1 MVMDAKHNSEP
12 VTPSSQAARRRGMKA
27 VLLVLGV
34 SGVAVLG
41 AGAVRNWE
49 PIEVVSRAV
58 AQKVEAASGAV
69 AQKVEDV
76 SGTVM
81 RKVEDAS
88 GTVIQKVEDASA
100 VMVQKVEDASAAM
113 VQKVEDASAAMVQK
127 VEAASAVVAQK
138 VEAVSAAV
146 AQKVED
152 VSGTVVQGVQDVSG
166 AVAQKVSAAIDSWQ
180 EQPVQAMAEP
190 SRAIVS
196 GPDASAATFVERSAV
211 PAVPTSAE
219 PPKILSTGPDASAA
233 ALVERTVVPAVPT
246 SAERPKTLSNAPGMP
261 TGALFGV
268 GDRLKVAFYE
278 RVDVEED
285 KWGGA
290 SSALHGILQRPEL
303 SGEYIVQEDGTISL
317 PLLGSIPVANRST
330 QQVQADL
337 VETFDQLLGR
347 KGLVNILPLERP
359 PIYVL
364 GPVKNP
370 GSFKYAPG
378 MTVLHAIALAGGLD
392 RAESEPWQKIE
403 AVRET
408 QKRSGAIDALLKL
421 LARAAVLKAERDG
434 TAPTIPRQLLE
445 LAGATEAA
453 NLVNEQSERRKA
465 VATAH
470 KDRERANLRALE
482 AARQD
487 VVAYGRTE
495 SLDKLV
501 KLRQERVNSMRTLV
515 DRKVLS
521 MAVMDQ
527 IQSELSDAEQRRQDA
542 LNQYAS
548 ANQRLASLES
558 EVLRTRADLRNDLE
572 VEIETTE
579 SQIAANVR
587 EFNVSEGVLYTL
599 PVTRV
604 QFAKD
609 ANSATYQIVRQ
620 SAAGP
625 VSIESVGMT
634 LLQPGDLVNII
645 VGENGPSEPAGSPVP
660 TSSPTSES
668 LPAASNSNDVE
679 LSRVVRE

>member
-1 MVMDAKHNSEP
+1 
-12 VTPSSQAARRRGMKA
+12 MKA
-27 VLLVLGV
+27 VLLVFGL
-34 SGVAVLG
+34 SGVAALGGAAIKHLG
-41 AGAVRNWE
+41 A
-49 PIEVVSRAV
+49 IEVASKAV
-58 AQKVEAASGAV
+58 AQVKDVSGPV
-69 AQKVEDV
+69 VQKVEDV
-76 SGTVM
+76 SAAVAKMAEDASGALVQKVEDGSQVLVQKLEDVSGAVM
-81 RKVEDAS
+81 QKAEDASHPVVQKLEDVSGAVTQMVEDAS
-88 GTVIQKVEDASA
+88 G
-100 VMVQKVEDASAAM
+100 AM
-113 VQKVEDASAAMVQK
+113 M
-127 VEAASAVVAQK
+127 
-138 VEAVSAAV
+138 
-146 AQKVED
+146 
-152 VSGTVVQGVQDVSG
+152 
-166 AVAQKVSAAIDSWQ
+166 QKVSAAIDSLQ
-180 EQPVQAMAEP
+180 EQPVQTTAQP
-190 SRAIVS
+190 SGAIAS
-196 GPDASAATFVERSAV
+196 GPDPSAVAPVERSAV
-211 PAVPTSAE
+211 PAVPTSAA
-219 PPKILSTGPDASAA
+219 PPKTLSTGPDASAA
-233 ALVERTVVPAVPT
+233 ALIERTVVPAVPT
-246 SAERPKTLSNAPGMP
+246 SAERPKNLSKAPGMAA
-261 TGALFGV
+261 GALFGV
-268 GDRLKVAFYE
+268 GDRLKIAFYE

-290 SSALHGILQRPEL
+290 SSASALRGLLQRPEL
-303 SGEYIVQEDGTISL
+303 SGEYTVQEDGTISL
-317 PLLGSIPVANRST
+317 PLLGSIAVANRST
-330 QQVQADL
+330 LQVQADL
-337 VETFDQLLGR
+337 METFDQLLGH
-347 KGLVNILPLERP
+347 KGLVNILPLERS

-378 MTVLHAIALAGGLD
+378 MTILHAIALAGGLD

-408 QKRSGAIDALLKL
+408 QKRSGAIDAMLKL

-453 NLVNEQSERRKA
+453 NLVNEQSARRKA
-465 VATAH
+465 IATAR
-470 KDRERANLRALE
+470 KDRERANLSALE
-482 AARQD
+482 AARHD
-487 VVAYGRTE
+487 VVAYGRME

-521 MAVMDQ
+521 IMVMDQ

-558 EVLRTRADLRNDLE
+558 EVLRTRADLMNDLE

-587 EFNVSEGVLYTL
+587 ELNISEGVLYTL
-599 PVTRV
+599 PATRV

-645 VGENGPSEPAGSPVP
+645 VGESEPREPAGSPVP
-660 TSSPTSES
+660 TSSPTGES
-668 LPAASNSNDVE
+668 LPAASNPNDVE
-679 LSRVVRE
+679 PSRVVAE

>member
-1 MVMDAKHNSEP
+1 MAMDAKYNSEP

-81 RKVEDAS
+81 QKVEDAS
-88 GTVIQKVEDASA
+88 GTVIQKVEDTSGA
-100 VMVQKVEDASAAM
+100 VMEKVEDASAA
-113 VQKVEDASAAMVQK
+113 VGQKVKDASAA
-127 VEAASAVVAQK
+127 VV
-138 VEAVSAAV
+138 
-146 AQKVED
+146 QKVED
-152 VSGTVVQGVQDVSG
+152 VSGTVVQKVEDFSGTMAHEVQDVSG
-166 AVAQKVSAAIDSWQ
+166 AVVQKVSAAIDSWQ
-180 EQPVQAMAEP
+180 EQPVDATAEP

-196 GPDASAATFVERSAV
+196 GPDTSAVAAVERSAV
-211 PAVPTSAE
+211 PAVPASAE
-219 PPKILSTGPDASAA
+219 PPKTLSTRPDASVA
-233 ALVERTVVPAVPT
+233 ALAERTVVPAVPT
-246 SAERPKTLSNAPGMP
+246 SAGRPKTLSKPPGMAA
-261 TGALFGV
+261 GALFGV
-268 GDRLKVAFYE
+268 GDRLKIAFYE

-290 SSALHGILQRPEL
+290 SSASALRGILQRPEL

-337 VETFDQLLGR
+337 AEIFNQLLGH

-378 MTVLHAIALAGGLD
+378 MTILHAIALAGGLD

-421 LARAAVLKAERDG
+421 LAREAVLKAERDG

-445 LAGATEAA
+445 LAGASEAA
-453 NLVNEQSERRKA
+453 NLINEQSDRRKA
-465 VATAH
+465 VATAR

-482 AARQD
+482 AARHD
-487 VVAYGRTE
+487 VVAYGRME

-521 MAVMDQ
+521 MTVMDQ

-558 EVLRTRADLRNDLE
+558 EVLRTRAELRTDLE

-579 SQIAANVR
+579 SQTAANVR
-587 EFNVSEGVLYTL
+587 ELNASEGVLYTL

-645 VGENGPSEPAGSPVP
+645 VGESEPREPTGSPVP
-660 TSSPTSES
+660 TSSPTGES
-668 LPAASNSNDVE
+668 FPAARSPSDVE
-679 LSRVVRE
+679 PARVVRE

>member
-1 MVMDAKHNSEP
+1 MAMDAKYNSEP
-12 VTPSSQAARRRGMKA
+12 VTPSSKAAHRRGMKA
-27 VLLVLGV
+27 DLLVLGV
-34 SGVAVLG
+34 FGVAVLG

-58 AQKVEAASGAV
+58 MEKVEDASGAV
-69 AQKVEDV
+69 MQKVEDTSGAVMEKVEDASAGAMQKVKDASAAAMQKVKDVSAAAMQKVEDV
-76 SGTVM
+76 SGT
-81 RKVEDAS
+81 
-88 GTVIQKVEDASA
+88 
-100 VMVQKVEDASAAM
+100 MVPR
-113 VQKVEDASAAMVQK
+113 
-127 VEAASAVVAQK
+127 
-138 VEAVSAAV
+138 
-146 AQKVED
+146 
-152 VSGTVVQGVQDVSG
+152 VQDVSEAVVQRVENVSG
-166 AVAQKVSAAIDSWQ
+166 AVVQKVSAAIDSWQ
-180 EQPVQAMAEP
+180 EQPGHPTAEP

-196 GPDASAATFVERSAV
+196 GP
-211 PAVPTSAE
+211 
-219 PPKILSTGPDASAA
+219 GASAA
-233 ALVERTVVPAVPT
+233 ALVGPSVVPAVPT
-246 SAERPKTLSNAPGMP
+246 SAERPKTLSKTPGMP

-290 SSALHGILQRPEL
+290 SSALRGILQRPEL
-303 SGEYIVQEDGTISL
+303 SGEYIVQEDGTISV
-317 PLLGSIPVANRST
+317 PLLGSIPVAKRST

-337 VETFDQLLGR
+337 VETFNQLLGR
-347 KGLVNILPLERP
+347 EGLVNILPLERP

-378 MTVLHAIALAGGLD
+378 MTILHAIALAGGLD
-392 RAESEPWQKIE
+392 RAESQPWQKIE

-421 LARAAVLKAERDG
+421 LARTAVLKAERDG

-465 VATAH
+465 LATAR

-482 AARQD
+482 AAKQD
-487 VVAYGRTE
+487 VVAYGRMK
-495 SLDKLV
+495 SLDELV

-521 MAVMDQ
+521 MTVMDQ

-542 LNQYAS
+542 LNQYAN
-548 ANQRLASLES
+548 AKQRLASLES

-572 VEIETTE
+572 IEIETTE
-579 SQIAANVR
+579 SQIAANLR
-587 EFNVSEGVLYTL
+587 ELNASEGVLYML

-645 VGENGPSEPAGSPVP
+645 AGESEPREPAEPAGSPLP
-660 TSSPTSES
+660 TSSPTGES
-668 LPAASNSNDVE
+668 LPAASNPNDVE
-679 LSRVVRE
+679 PSRVVRE

>member
-1 MVMDAKHNSEP
+1 ME
-12 VTPSSQAARRRGMKA
+12 
-27 VLLVLGV
+27 
-34 SGVAVLG
+34 
-41 AGAVRNWE
+41 
-49 PIEVVSRAV
+49 
-58 AQKVEAASGAV
+58 
-69 AQKVEDV
+69 
-76 SGTVM
+76 
-81 RKVEDAS
+81 
-88 GTVIQKVEDASA
+88 
-100 VMVQKVEDASAAM
+100 
-113 VQKVEDASAAMVQK
+113 KVEDASAAMVQK
-127 VEAASAVVAQK
+127 VEAASAAVAQK
-138 VEAVSAAV
+138 VEAVSAAAVQKVEAVSAAV
-146 AQKVED
+146 AQKVEAVSGTVVQKVEDVSGTVVQKVED

-166 AVAQKVSAAIDSWQ
+166 AVVQKVSAAIDSWQ
-180 EQPVQAMAEP
+180 EQPVQAMPES

-378 MTVLHAIALAGGLD
+378 MTILHAIALAGGLD

-453 NLVNEQSERRKA
+453 NLVNEQSDRRKA

-470 KDRERANLRALE
+470 RDRERANLRALE

-487 VVAYGRTE
+487 VVAYGRME

-521 MAVMDQ
+521 MTVMDQ

-548 ANQRLASLES
+548 AKQRLASLES

-572 VEIETTE
+572 VEIETIE
-579 SQIAANVR
+579 SQIAANMR
-587 EFNVSEGVLYTL
+587 ELNASEGVLYTL

-625 VSIESVGMT
+625 VSIDSVGMT

-645 VGENGPSEPAGSPVP
+645 VGENEPREPAGSPVP

-668 LPAASNSNDVE
+668 LPAASNRNDVE

>member
-1 MVMDAKHNSEP
+1 MV
-12 VTPSSQAARRRGMKA
+12 
-27 VLLVLGV
+27 
-34 SGVAVLG
+34 
-41 AGAVRNWE
+41 
-49 PIEVVSRAV
+49 
-58 AQKVEAASGAV
+58 QKVKDASGAV
-69 AQKVEDV
+69 VQKVEDASGAVVQKAEDASGAMMQKVEDASGAVVQKVEDASGAVVQKVEDV
-76 SGTVM
+76 SG
-81 RKVEDAS
+81 
-88 GTVIQKVEDASA
+88 
-100 VMVQKVEDASAAM
+100 
-113 VQKVEDASAAMVQK
+113 
-127 VEAASAVVAQK
+127 AVV
-138 VEAVSAAV
+138 
-146 AQKVED
+146 
-152 VSGTVVQGVQDVSG
+152 
-166 AVAQKVSAAIDSWQ
+166 QKVSAAIYSWQ
-180 EQPVQAMAEP
+180 EHPVQATAEP
-190 SRAIVS
+190 SRGIVS
-196 GPDASAATFVERSAV
+196 RPDASTMASVERSAV

-219 PPKILSTGPDASAA
+219 PPKTLRTGPAASTMAS
-233 ALVERTVVPAVPT
+233 VERSAVPALPT
-246 SAERPKTLSNAPGMP
+246 SAERPKTLGKAPDVP

-268 GDRLKVAFYE
+268 GDRLKAVFYE

-303 SGEYIVQEDGTISL
+303 SGEYIVQEDGTISV

-337 VETFDQLLGR
+337 AESFNQLLGR

-370 GSFKYAPG
+370 GSFKYAAG
-378 MTVLHAIALAGGLD
+378 MTILHAIALAGGLD

-408 QKRSGAIDALLKL
+408 QKRSGAIDTMLKL

-434 TAPTIPRQLLE
+434 TAPKISRQLLE

-453 NLVNEQSERRKA
+453 NLVNEQSDRRKA
-465 VATAH
+465 VATAR
-470 KDRERANLRALE
+470 KDRERATMRALE
-482 AARQD
+482 AAKQD
-487 VVAYGRTE
+487 VAAYARME
-495 SLDKLV
+495 SFDELI

-521 MAVMDQ
+521 MTVMDQ
-527 IQSELSDAEQRRQDA
+527 IQSELSDAQQRRQDA
-542 LNQYAS
+542 RNQYAS
-548 ANQRLASLES
+548 AKQRLAWLES

-587 EFNVSEGVLYTL
+587 ELNASEGVLYTL
-599 PVTRV
+599 PVTRA

-625 VSIESVGMT
+625 VSIESDGMT
-634 LLQPGDLVNII
+634 LLQPGDLVNIS
-645 VGENGPSEPAGSPVP
+645 VGASEPREPAGSPVP
-660 TSSPTSES
+660 TLPLTGES
-668 LPAASNSNDVE
+668 LPA
-679 LSRVVRE
+679 SRTPSDGLGTSLLENGIQQ

>member
-1 MVMDAKHNSEP
+1 MAMDAKYNSEP

-34 SGVAVLG
+34 FGVAVLG

-49 PIEVVSRAV
+49 PMEVVSRAVAQKVEAASGAV

-81 RKVEDAS
+81 DAS
-88 GTVIQKVEDASA
+88 GA
-100 VMVQKVEDASAAM
+100 VMEKVEDASAA
-113 VQKVEDASAAMVQK
+113 VGQKVKDASAA
-127 VEAASAVVAQK
+127 VV
-138 VEAVSAAV
+138 
-146 AQKVED
+146 QKVED
-152 VSGTVVQGVQDVSG
+152 VSGTVVQKVEDFSATVVQGVQDVSG
-166 AVAQKVSAAIDSWQ
+166 AMVQKMSAAIDSRQ
-180 EQPVQAMAEP
+180 GQPAHATAEP

-196 GPDASAATFVERSAV
+196 GPDASAVAPVERSAV

-219 PPKILSTGPDASAA
+219 PPKTLNTGQDASTA
-233 ALVERTVVPAVPT
+233 ALVERPVVPAVPT
-246 SAERPKTLSNAPGMP
+246 SAERPKTLSTAPGMP

-303 SGEYIVQEDGTISL
+303 SGEYFVQEDGTISM

-337 VETFDQLLGR
+337 AEIFNQLLGR

-378 MTVLHAIALAGGLD
+378 MTILHAIALAGGLD

-421 LARAAVLKAERDG
+421 LAREAVLKAERDG

-445 LAGATEAA
+445 LAGASEAA
-453 NLVNEQSERRKA
+453 NLVNEQSDRRKA
-465 VATAH
+465 VATAR

-482 AARQD
+482 AAKQD
-487 VVAYGRTE
+487 VAAYGRME

-515 DRKVLS
+515 DRQVLS
-521 MAVMDQ
+521 MTVMDQ

-548 ANQRLASLES
+548 AKQRLASLES

-572 VEIETTE
+572 VEIETME
-579 SQIAANVR
+579 SQIEANVR
-587 EFNVSEGVLYTL
+587 ELNVSEGVLYTL

-634 LLQPGDLVNII
+634 PLQPGDLVNII
-645 VGENGPSEPAGSPVP
+645 VGENGPREPAGSPVP

-668 LPAASNSNDVE
+668 LPAASNPNDVE
-679 LSRVVRE
+679 LSRVVREERIGPN

>member
-1 MVMDAKHNSEP
+1 MAMDTEYNSGP
-12 VTPSSQAARRRGMKA
+12 APLPSQAPPGRGIKA
-27 VLLVLGV
+27 VLLVFGLC
-34 SGVAVLG
+34 GVAALG
-41 AGAVRNWE
+41 GAAVRNGGAME
-49 PIEVVSRAV
+49 ASRAMV
-58 AQKVEAASGAV
+58 QKVKDASGAV
-69 AQKVEDV
+69 VQKVEDASGAVVQKVEDV
-76 SGTVM
+76 SG
-81 RKVEDAS
+81 
-88 GTVIQKVEDASA
+88 
-100 VMVQKVEDASAAM
+100 
-113 VQKVEDASAAMVQK
+113 
-127 VEAASAVVAQK
+127 AVV
-138 VEAVSAAV
+138 
-146 AQKVED
+146 
-152 VSGTVVQGVQDVSG
+152 
-166 AVAQKVSAAIDSWQ
+166 QKVSAAIYSWQ
-180 EQPVQAMAEP
+180 EHPVQATAEP
-190 SRAIVS
+190 SRGIVS
-196 GPDASAATFVERSAV
+196 RPDASTMASVERSAV

-219 PPKILSTGPDASAA
+219 PPKTLRTGPAASTMAS
-233 ALVERTVVPAVPT
+233 VERSAVPALPT
-246 SAERPKTLSNAPGMP
+246 SAERPKTLGKAPDVP

-268 GDRLKVAFYE
+268 GDRLKAVFYE

-303 SGEYIVQEDGTISL
+303 SGEYIVQEDGTISV

-337 VETFDQLLGR
+337 AESFNQLLGR

-370 GSFKYAPG
+370 GSFKYAAG
-378 MTVLHAIALAGGLD
+378 MTILHAIALAGGLD

-408 QKRSGAIDALLKL
+408 QKRSGAIDTMLKL

-434 TAPTIPRQLLE
+434 TAPKISRQLLE

-453 NLVNEQSERRKA
+453 NLVNEQSDRRKA
-465 VATAH
+465 VATAR
-470 KDRERANLRALE
+470 KDRERATMRALE
-482 AARQD
+482 AAKQD
-487 VVAYGRTE
+487 VAAYARME
-495 SLDKLV
+495 SFDELI

-521 MAVMDQ
+521 MTVMDQ
-527 IQSELSDAEQRRQDA
+527 IQSELSDAQQRRQDA
-542 LNQYAS
+542 RNQYAS
-548 ANQRLASLES
+548 AKQRLAWLES

-587 EFNVSEGVLYTL
+587 ELNASEGVLYTL
-599 PVTRV
+599 PVTRA

-625 VSIESVGMT
+625 VSIESDGMT
-634 LLQPGDLVNII
+634 LLQPGDLVNIS
-645 VGENGPSEPAGSPVP
+645 VGASEPREPAGSPVP
-660 TSSPTSES
+660 TLPLTGES
-668 LPAASNSNDVE
+668 LPA
-679 LSRVVRE
+679 SRTPSDGLGTSLLENGIQQ

>member
-1 MVMDAKHNSEP
+1 MAMDAKHNSEP
-12 VTPSSQAARRRGMKA
+12 VTPLSQAARRSGMKA
-27 VLLVLGV
+27 VLLVLGI

-58 AQKVEAASGAV
+58 ME
-69 AQKVEDV
+69 
-76 SGTVM
+76 
-81 RKVEDAS
+81 
-88 GTVIQKVEDASA
+88 
-100 VMVQKVEDASAAM
+100 KVEDASAAVLQKVEDTSGALM
-113 VQKVEDASAAMVQK
+113 EKVEDASAAVVQK
-127 VEAASAVVAQK
+127 VKDASAAAMQK
-138 VEAVSAAV
+138 VRDASGAAM
-146 AQKVED
+146 QKVED
-152 VSGTVVQGVQDVSG
+152 VSGTVVPRIQDVSEAVVQRVENVSG
-166 AVAQKVSAAIDSWQ
+166 AVMQKVSAAIDSWQ
-180 EQPVQAMAEP
+180 EQPGHATAEP
-190 SRAIVS
+190 SRALVS

-211 PAVPTSAE
+211 PEVPASAE
-219 PPKILSTGPDASAA
+219 PPQTLSTGSDASAA
-233 ALVERTVVPAVPT
+233 ALIERSVVPAVPT
-246 SAERPKTLSNAPGMP
+246 SAERPKTLSKAPGMP

-303 SGEYIVQEDGTISL
+303 SGEYIVQEDGTISV

-337 VETFDQLLGR
+337 VETFNQLVGR
-347 KGLVNILPLERP
+347 EGLVNILPLERP

-370 GSFKYAPG
+370 GSFKYAAG

-521 MAVMDQ
+521 MTVMDQ

-548 ANQRLASLES
+548 AKQRLASLES

-572 VEIETTE
+572 IEIETAE

-587 EFNVSEGVLYTL
+587 ELNASEGVLYTL
-599 PVTRV
+599 PVARV

-645 VGENGPSEPAGSPVP
+645 VGESEPREPAGSPVP
-660 TSSPTSES
+660 TSWPTGES
-668 LPAASNSNDVE
+668 LPAASNPNDVE
-679 LSRVVRE
+679 PSRVVRE

>member
-1 MVMDAKHNSEP
+1 MAMDAKYNSEP
-12 VTPSSQAARRRGMKA
+12 VTPSSPAARRRGMKA
-27 VLLVLGV
+27 ALLVLGV
-34 SGVAVLG
+34 SGVAVL
-41 AGAVRNWE
+41 GAVRNWE

-58 AQKVEAASGAV
+58 VQKV
-69 AQKVEDV
+69 KDV
-76 SGTVM
+76 SGP
-81 RKVEDAS
+81 A
-88 GTVIQKVEDASA
+88 
-100 VMVQKVEDASAAM
+100 VQKVEDASG
-113 VQKVEDASAAMVQK
+113 
-127 VEAASAVVAQK
+127 AVM
-138 VEAVSAAV
+138 
-146 AQKVED
+146 QKVED
-152 VSGTVVQGVQDVSG
+152 VSGTVVQRVEDVSG
-166 AVAQKVSAAIDSWQ
+166 AVVEKVSAAIDSWQ
-180 EQPVQAMAEP
+180 EQPVHATAEP

-196 GPDASAATFVERSAV
+196 GPDASAVAPVERSAV

-219 PPKILSTGPDASAA
+219 PPNTLSTRPDTSAA
-233 ALVERTVVPAVPT
+233 ALVEPNVVPAVPT
-246 SAERPKTLSNAPGMP
+246 SAKPPKHLSKAPGMAA
-261 TGALFGV
+261 GALFGV
-268 GDRLKVAFYE
+268 GDRLKIAFYE

-290 SSALHGILQRPEL
+290 SSASALRGILQRPEL
-303 SGEYIVQEDGTISL
+303 SGEYTVQEDGTISL
-317 PLLGSIPVANRST
+317 PLLGSVPVANRST

-337 VETFDQLLGR
+337 VEIFNQLLGH

-364 GPVKNP
+364 GPVKTP

-378 MTVLHAIALAGGLD
+378 MTILHAIALAGGLD

-421 LARAAVLKAERDG
+421 LARAAVLKAERDN

-453 NLVNEQSERRKA
+453 DLVNEQSDRRKA
-465 VATAH
+465 VATAR
-470 KDRERANLRALE
+470 KDRERVNLRALE
-482 AARQD
+482 AARHD
-487 VVAYGRTE
+487 VVAYGRME

-501 KLRQERVNSMRTLV
+501 KLRQERVNSMRALV

-521 MAVMDQ
+521 MTVMDQ
-527 IQSELSDAEQRRQDA
+527 MQSELSDAEQRRQDA

-548 ANQRLASLES
+548 ANHRLASLES

-579 SQIAANVR
+579 SQIAANVH
-587 EFNVSEGVLYTL
+587 ELNASEAVLYTL

-625 VSIESVGMT
+625 VSIQSVGMT

-645 VGENGPSEPAGSPVP
+645 VGENRPREPAGSPVP

-668 LPAASNSNDVE
+668 LPAASNPNDVE

>member
-1 MVMDAKHNSEP
+1 
-12 VTPSSQAARRRGMKA
+12 MKA
-27 VLLVLGV
+27 VLLVFGLSGIAALGGAAVKNLGALEVASRAAAQVKDV
-34 SGVAVLG
+34 SGPVMQKLEDVS
-41 AGAVRNWE
+41 GAVM
-49 PIEVVSRAV
+49 
-58 AQKVEAASGAV
+58 QKVEAASAAV
-69 AQKVEDV
+69 MQEVEAASAAVMQEVEDVSGTVVQEVEDVSGTVVQKVEDV

-81 RKVEDAS
+81 
-88 GTVIQKVEDASA
+88 
-100 VMVQKVEDASAAM
+100 
-113 VQKVEDASAAMVQK
+113 
-127 VEAASAVVAQK
+127 
-138 VEAVSAAV
+138 
-146 AQKVED
+146 QKVED
-152 VSGTVVQGVQDVSG
+152 VSGTVMQN
-166 AVAQKVSAAIDSWQ
+166 VSAAIDSWQ
-180 EQPVQAMAEP
+180 EQPVQASAEL
-190 SRAIVS
+190 SRTIAS
-196 GPDASAATFVERSAV
+196 GPNASAVASVERSAV
-211 PAVPTSAE
+211 PAVATSAE
-219 PPKILSTGPDASAA
+219 PPKNRSTGPDASAV
-233 ALVERTVVPAVPT
+233 ALVERSIVSAVPV
-246 SAERPKTLSNAPGMP
+246 SAERLKNLSKAPDAS
-261 TGALFGV
+261 TGTLFGI

-330 QQVQADL
+330 QQVEADL

-347 KGLVNILPLERP
+347 KGLVNILALERP

-378 MTVLHAIALAGGLD
+378 MTILHAIALAGGLE

-445 LAGATEAA
+445 LAGTTEAA
-453 NLVNEQSERRKA
+453 NLVNEQSDRRKA

-482 AARQD
+482 AAKQD

-609 ANSATYQIVRQ
+609 ASSATYQIVRQ
-620 SAAGP
+620 SASGP

-645 VGENGPSEPAGSPVP
+645 VGENGPSKPAGSPVP

-668 LPAASNSNDVE
+668 LPAASNPNDVE
-679 LSRVVRE
+679 LSRVVR

>member
-1 MVMDAKHNSEP
+1 MVIDAKRNSEP
-12 VTPSSQAARRRGMKA
+12 VAPQASRSKGQVANAILIVFGLCGLA
-27 VLLVLGV
+27 ALV
-34 SGVAVLG
+34 G
-41 AGAVRNWE
+41 AAVRNLDAAE
-49 PIEVVSRAV
+49 AISAAV
-58 AQKVEAASGAV
+58 AQKAEA
-69 AQKVEDV
+69 V
-76 SGTVM
+76 ST
-81 RKVEDAS
+81 
-88 GTVIQKVEDASA
+88 
-100 VMVQKVEDASAAM
+100 
-113 VQKVEDASAAMVQK
+113 
-127 VEAASAVVAQK
+127 AVVQRT
-138 VEAVSAAV
+138 EAVSAAV
-146 AQKVED
+146 AQKAEA
-152 VSGTVVQGVQDVSG
+152 VSA
-166 AVAQKVSAAIDSWQ
+166 AVAQRTETVSAAVVQKVFAAIDSWQ
-180 EQPVQAMAEP
+180 DQPAQATTEP
-190 SRAIVS
+190 SPAAPP
-196 GPDASAATFVERSAV
+196 GPDASAAMLVERGIVSTPTATSAV
-211 PAVPTSAE
+211 PSAR
-219 PPKILSTGPDASAA
+219 AA
-233 ALVERTVVPAVPT
+233 AAADS
-246 SAERPKTLSNAPGMP
+246 SAERPKTVGKAPDVP

-268 GDRLKVAFYE
+268 GDRLKAVFYE

-303 SGEYIVQEDGTISL
+303 SGEYIVQEDGTISV

-337 VETFDQLLGR
+337 AETFNQLLGR

-370 GSFKYAPG
+370 GSFKYAAG
-378 MTVLHAIALAGGLD
+378 MTILHAIALAGGLD

-408 QKRSGAIDALLKL
+408 QKRTGAIDTMLKL

-434 TAPTIPRQLLE
+434 TAPKIPRQLLE

-453 NLVNEQSERRKA
+453 NLVNEQSDRRKA
-465 VATAH
+465 VATAR
-470 KDRERANLRALE
+470 KDRERATMRALE
-482 AARQD
+482 AAKQD
-487 VVAYGRTE
+487 VVAYGRME
-495 SLDKLV
+495 SLDELV

-521 MAVMDQ
+521 MTVMAQ

-548 ANQRLASLES
+548 AKQRLAWLES

-587 EFNVSEGVLYTL
+587 ELNASEGVLYTL
-599 PVTRV
+599 PVTRA

-625 VSIESVGMT
+625 VSIETVGMT
-634 LLQPGDLVNII
+634 LLKPGDLVNII
-645 VGENGPSEPAGSPVP
+645 VGESEPREPADSSDPIL
-660 TSSPTSES
+660 SPTCEG
-668 LPAASNSNDVE
+668 LPAACNPSDVGPA
-679 LSRVVRE
+679 RVVREERIGPN

>member
-1 MVMDAKHNSEP
+1 ME
-12 VTPSSQAARRRGMKA
+12 
-27 VLLVLGV
+27 
-34 SGVAVLG
+34 
-41 AGAVRNWE
+41 
-49 PIEVVSRAV
+49 VSRAV
-58 AQKVEAASGAV
+58 VQKVKDVSGPVMQKVEDASEAVMEKVKDVSGPVMQKVEDASEAVVQKVEDASGAV
-69 AQKVEDV
+69 MQKVEHASEAVVQKVEDV
-76 SGTVM
+76 SG
-81 RKVEDAS
+81 
-88 GTVIQKVEDASA
+88 
-100 VMVQKVEDASAAM
+100 
-113 VQKVEDASAAMVQK
+113 
-127 VEAASAVVAQK
+127 AVV
-138 VEAVSAAV
+138 
-146 AQKVED
+146 
-152 VSGTVVQGVQDVSG
+152 
-166 AVAQKVSAAIDSWQ
+166 QKVSAAIDSWQ
-180 EQPVQAMAEP
+180 EHPVRATAEP

-196 GPDASAATFVERSAV
+196 RPDASAIASVERSAV
-211 PAVPTSAE
+211 PTVPPTSTE
-219 PPKILSTGPDASAA
+219 LPKTLRTGPDASAA
-233 ALVERTVVPAVPT
+233 ASVEPSVVPAVPT
-246 SAERPKTLSNAPGMP
+246 SAERPKTLSKAPGMP

-285 KWGGA
+285 KWGAA
-290 SSALHGILQRPEL
+290 SSAFHGILQRPEL
-303 SGEYIVQEDGTISL
+303 SGEYIVQEDGTISV

-337 VETFDQLLGR
+337 AETFNQLLGH

-378 MTVLHAIALAGGLD
+378 MTILHAIALAGGLD

-408 QKRSGAIDALLKL
+408 QKRSGAIDAMLKL

-453 NLVNEQSERRKA
+453 NLVDEQSDRRKA

-482 AARQD
+482 AARHD
-487 VVAYGRTE
+487 VVAYGRME

-501 KLRQERVNSMRTLV
+501 KLRQERVNNMRTLV

-558 EVLRTRADLRNDLE
+558 EVLRTGADLRNDLE

-587 EFNVSEGVLYTL
+587 ELNTSEGVLYTL

-645 VGENGPSEPAGSPVP
+645 VGENGPSKPAGSPVP
-660 TSSPTSES
+660 TSSPTGES
-668 LPAASNSNDVE
+668 LPAASNPNDVE
-679 LSRVVRE
+679 PSRVVAE

>member
-1 MVMDAKHNSEP
+1 MAMDTEYNSGP
-12 VTPSSQAARRRGMKA
+12 APLPSQAPPGRGIKA
-27 VLLVLGV
+27 VLLVFGLC
-34 SGVAVLG
+34 GVAALG
-41 AGAVRNWE
+41 GAAVRNGGAME
-49 PIEVVSRAV
+49 ASRAMV
-58 AQKVEAASGAV
+58 QKVKDASGAV
-69 AQKVEDV
+69 VQKVEDASGAVVQKVEDV
-76 SGTVM
+76 SG
-81 RKVEDAS
+81 
-88 GTVIQKVEDASA
+88 
-100 VMVQKVEDASAAM
+100 
-113 VQKVEDASAAMVQK
+113 
-127 VEAASAVVAQK
+127 AVV
-138 VEAVSAAV
+138 
-146 AQKVED
+146 
-152 VSGTVVQGVQDVSG
+152 
-166 AVAQKVSAAIDSWQ
+166 QKVSAAIYSWQ
-180 EQPVQAMAEP
+180 EHPVQATAEP
-190 SRAIVS
+190 SRGIVS
-196 GPDASAATFVERSAV
+196 RPDASTMASVERSAV

-219 PPKILSTGPDASAA
+219 PPKTLRTGPAASTMAS
-233 ALVERTVVPAVPT
+233 VERSAVPALPT
-246 SAERPKTLSNAPGMP
+246 SAERPKTLGKAPDVP

-268 GDRLKVAFYE
+268 GDRLKAVFYE

-303 SGEYIVQEDGTISL
+303 SGEYIVQEDGTISV

-337 VETFDQLLGR
+337 AESFNQLLGR

-370 GSFKYAPG
+370 GSFKYAAG
-378 MTVLHAIALAGGLD
+378 MTILHAIALAGGLD

-408 QKRSGAIDALLKL
+408 QKRSGAIDTMLKL

-434 TAPTIPRQLLE
+434 TAPKISRQLLE

-453 NLVNEQSERRKA
+453 NLVNEQSDRRKA
-465 VATAH
+465 VATAR
-470 KDRERANLRALE
+470 KDRERATMRALE
-482 AARQD
+482 AAKQD
-487 VVAYGRTE
+487 VAAYARME
-495 SLDKLV
+495 SFDELI

-521 MAVMDQ
+521 MTVMDQ
-527 IQSELSDAEQRRQDA
+527 IQSELSDAQQRRQDA
-542 LNQYAS
+542 RNQYAS
-548 ANQRLASLES
+548 AKQRLAWLES

-587 EFNVSEGVLYTL
+587 ELNASEGVLYTL
-599 PVTRV
+599 PVTRA

-625 VSIESVGMT
+625 VSIESDGMT
-634 LLQPGDLVNII
+634 LLQPGDLVNIS
-645 VGENGPSEPAGSPVP
+645 VGASEPREPAGSPVP
-660 TSSPTSES
+660 TLPLTGES
-668 LPAASNSNDVE
+668 LPAARTPSDGLGTSLLENGIQQ
-679 LSRVVRE
+679 

>member
-1 MVMDAKHNSEP
+1 MAMDAKYNSEP
-12 VTPSSQAARRRGMKA
+12 VTPSSQAARRRRMKA
-27 VLLVLGV
+27 VLLVL
-34 SGVAVLG
+34 GVAVLG

-58 AQKVEAASGAV
+58 ME
-69 AQKVEDV
+69 
-76 SGTVM
+76 
-81 RKVEDAS
+81 
-88 GTVIQKVEDASA
+88 
-100 VMVQKVEDASAAM
+100 KVEDASAAVLQKVEDTSGAVM
-113 VQKVEDASAAMVQK
+113 EKVEDASAAVVQK
-127 VEAASAVVAQK
+127 VTDASGAAM
-138 VEAVSAAV
+138 
-146 AQKVED
+146 QKVED
-152 VSGTVVQGVQDVSG
+152 VSGTVVPRIQDVSEAVVQRVENVSG
-166 AVAQKVSAAIDSWQ
+166 AVMQKVSAAIDSWQ
-180 EQPVQAMAEP
+180 EQPGHATAEP

-196 GPDASAATFVERSAV
+196 GPDASAATFVERRAV
-211 PAVPTSAE
+211 PEVPASAE
-219 PPKILSTGPDASAA
+219 PPQALSTGPDASAA
-233 ALVERTVVPAVPT
+233 ALIERSVVPAVPT
-246 SAERPKTLSNAPGMP
+246 SAERPKTLSKAPGMP

-290 SSALHGILQRPEL
+290 SSALHGIVQRPEL
-303 SGEYIVQEDGTISL
+303 SGEYIVQEDGTISV

-337 VETFDQLLGR
+337 AETFNQLVGR
-347 KGLVNILPLERP
+347 EGLVNILPLERP

-370 GSFKYAPG
+370 GSFKYAAG

-408 QKRSGAIDALLKL
+408 QKRSGAIDAMLKL
-421 LARAAVLKAERDG
+421 LARTAVLKAERDG

-465 VATAH
+465 VATAR

-482 AARQD
+482 AAKQD
-487 VVAYGRTE
+487 VVAYGRMK
-495 SLDKLV
+495 SLDELV

-521 MAVMDQ
+521 MTVMDQ

-548 ANQRLASLES
+548 AKQRLASLES

-572 VEIETTE
+572 IEIETIE
-579 SQIAANVR
+579 SQIAANMR
-587 EFNVSEGVLYTL
+587 ELNASEGVLYTL

-625 VSIESVGMT
+625 VSIDSVGMT

-645 VGENGPSEPAGSPVP
+645 VGENEPREPAGSPVP

-668 LPAASNSNDVE
+668 LPAASNPNDVE
-679 LSRVVRE
+679 PSRVVRQ